1 MSIKIVSVGVTDSLL
16 CFCFFAMLT
25 HTVCFKYQSEDVVY
39 YWSEKV
45 VTSRELTTYDN
56 KNACP

>member
-1 MSIKIVSVGVTDSLL
+1 MYIKIVSVGVTDILL
-16 CFCFFAMLT
+16 FFAMLT

-45 VTSRELTTYDN
+45 VTSREFTTYDN